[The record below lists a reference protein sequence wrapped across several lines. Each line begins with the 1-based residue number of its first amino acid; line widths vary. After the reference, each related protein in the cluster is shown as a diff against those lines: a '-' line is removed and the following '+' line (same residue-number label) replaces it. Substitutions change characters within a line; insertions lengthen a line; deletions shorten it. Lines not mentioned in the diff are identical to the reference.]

1 MSNASKFGKVA
12 VLLGGKSAEREVSLD
27 SGKAVLEALVRSGVN
42 AEAFDPQQRSV
53 TELVGYDRAFI
64 VLHGRGGEDGQIQ
77 GALEWLNLPYTGT
90 GVQGSA
96 IGMDKIKTKQVWQGS
111 ELPTAPY
118 RIVTKDSDLQDI
130 VDSIG
135 LPFIIKPVHEG
146 SSIGMSKVEK
156 IEDFAEAIAKATQHD
171 AVVMAEKWITG
182 REFTIVILNGQALP
196 VIRLEPPADVAFYD
210 YEAKY
215 NRNDVQYGIPCG
227 LTEDEEQ
234 RLQAL
239 SLRAFQ
245 AVGASG
251 WGRIDA
257 MQDEQGNFWLLE
269 VNTVPGMTSH
279 SLVPKAAK
287 AVGYSFDDLCVAILE
302 QTLTGVA
309 H

>member
-1 MSNASKFGKVA
+1 MSNASKFGKVV
-12 VLLGGKSAEREVSLD
+12 VLLGGKSAERQVSLD
-27 SGKAVLEALVRSGVN
+27 SGKAVLEALIRSGVN
-42 AEAFDPQQRSV
+42 AEGFDPQERSIA
-53 TELVGYDRAFI
+53 ELIGYDRAFI

-77 GALEWLNLPYTGT
+77 GALEWLKIPYTGT

-96 IGMDKIKTKQVWQGS
+96 IGMDKVKTKQIWQGS

-118 RIVTKDSDLQDI
+118 RIVTAETDADEVVQAL
-130 VDSIG
+130 G
-135 LPFIIKPVHEG
+135 LPLIIKPVHEG
-146 SSIGMSKVEK
+146 SSVGMSKVEK
-156 IEDFAEAIAKATQHD
+156 AEDLKAAIEKATEHD
-171 AVVMAEKWITG
+171 AIVMAEKWITG
-182 REFTIVILNGQALP
+182 LEYTISILNGQALP
-196 VIRLEPPADVAFYD
+196 VIRLQPPKDVAFYD

-215 NRNDVQYGIPCG
+215 NRDDVEYGIPCG
-227 LTEDEEQ
+227 LSEAEEK
-234 RLQAL
+234 RLQEL
-239 SLRAFQ
+239 CLRAFQ

-287 AVGYSFDDLCVAILE
+287 AVGTSFDDLCVAILE
-302 QTLTGVA
+302 QTLSDT